1 MSELESGLDFK
12 GFEPRNMLGRVPPLP
27 DRVQYGLLKP
37 SLLSTKW
44 RVTGSKDCDV
54 IGMPLHM
61 PPVPL
66 RLQTS
71 SPTTVFLS
79 GNSFRNWIEW
89 EGDDQPNL
97 LAVLILAWS
106 YILSARL
113 VELQGSDVSILRFT
127 ETAAPVSRGD
137 ENLSSISVDIGG
149 VDSRTVR
156 WFAAILAPGVGFQ
169 IALDREQAYSR
180 YGPWAYSLAMH
191 ASRFSIKCRD
201 DHEDPKISSDTP
213 LTSYQALQSLIDF
226 GNRYGVSSHQLH
238 AALAT
243 ALLFPTLNYLQVN
256 PALPCLAAGNPK
268 ASPAKIGKEA
278 LDRLFNDL
286 PYYITLSCGGD
297 VIMSSLCGV
306 FWNPHIR
313 SNLVSPWLQPLLDLK
328 KTKICQSAPGRYNEI
343 LAVMSARRAP
353 NIAYLSVGAA
363 ISGLTSTVLEQVL
376 TGQPPLE
383 RHAFAWTGVPQSFMD
398 LIGEGKYCEKHFSK
412 AYIQRSDCWRLRKLP
427 PIIDDDLHYGVGP
440 FTPWAPPG
448 YALWKNCPLRVQVH
462 RNCEQHALAYEGSTW
477 CFSNG
482 LVLEDDLGRD
492 SVIPHIPE
500 DRLSEDPNISHD
512 LQLLDIEDA
521 SIEATRAS
529 FRWVLDNGEGRPPED
544 AYKDAWLLG
553 IEDEDSES
561 DEMSSYGGSSGDGGS

>member
-1 MSELESGLDFK
+1 
-12 GFEPRNMLGRVPPLP
+12 MLGRVPPLP

-54 IGMPLHM
+54 VGKPLQM

-71 SPTTVFLS
+71 SPITVALS
-79 GNSFRNWIEW
+79 GNSFRKWIEW
-89 EGDDQPNL
+89 EGDDQPGL
-97 LAVLILAWS
+97 LAVLALAWS

-113 VELQGSDVSILRFT
+113 VELQGSDVSIFT
-127 ETAAPVSRGD
+127 YTEAAAPVYRGD
-137 ENLSSISVDIGG
+137 KNPSSVSVDIGC
-149 VDSRTVR
+149 VDSKTVR
-156 WFAAILAPGVGFQ
+156 WFAAILAPGIGFQ
-169 IALDREQAYSR
+169 IALDREQSHSR
-180 YGPWAYSLAMH
+180 HGPWAYSLAMH
-191 ASRFSIKCRD
+191 VSRFSIKCSED
-201 DHEDPKISSDTP
+201 YEDPKISDDTP

-226 GNRYGVSSHQLH
+226 GNRYSVSSHQLH

-243 ALLFPTLNYLQVN
+243 ALLFPTLNYLKVN
-256 PALPCLAAGNPK
+256 PALPCLAASNPK
-268 ASPAKIGKEA
+268 GSPAKLGNGA
-278 LDRLFNDL
+278 LDRLFDDL
-286 PYYITLSCGGD
+286 PCYITLSCGGD
-297 VIMSSLCGV
+297 VIISSLCGV
-306 FWNPHIR
+306 FWNPHIP
-313 SNLVSPWLQPLLDLK
+313 SNLVSPWLKPLLDLK
-328 KTKICQSAPGRYNEI
+328 KTKNCQSAPGRYNEI
-343 LAVMSARRAP
+343 LAVISARRAP

-363 ISGLTSTVLEQVL
+363 ISGLTSKILEQVL

-398 LIGEGKYCEKHFSK
+398 LAGEGEYCETHFSR
-412 AYIQRSDCWRLRKLP
+412 AYIRRSDCWRLRKLP
-427 PIIDDDLHYGVGP
+427 PTVEDDLHYGVGP

-462 RNCEQHALAYEGSTW
+462 RNCERHALAYEGSTW

-492 SVIPHIPE
+492 SVVPHISK
-500 DRLSEDPNISHD
+500 DRLSEDSNVSHD
-512 LQLLDIEDA
+512 LLQFLASEDT

-529 FRWVLDNGEGRPPED
+529 FRWVLDNGEGRPPEE

-553 IEDEDSES
+553 IGDEDSES
-561 DEMSSYGGSSGDGGS
+561 DEMSSYGGSSAGGES